1 MMITIAFLVI
11 SALILW
17 FIIGSKGQWGIKA
30 ATISLAL
37 YFCLSIGLSL
47 ENLAGWPSGQELPE
61 KFEVHWIVIK
71 EPNKKTGEKGAV
83 YIWARDIEP
92 QEKDGWWLQF
102 SSNDRDEPR
111 VYQVPY
117 SRELHEQSEGAM
129 EKIKAGGKVGG
140 KKGDGKGKGEGE
152 GDGDGEGGK
161 KGQNGNNGGGS
172 LSGFSGIIF
181 HELPPSKLPE
191 K

>member
-1 MMITIAFLVI
+1 MIITLAFLVI

-17 FIIGSKGQWGIKA
+17 FVIGSKGQWGIKA
-30 ATISLAL
+30 AIISLAL

-47 ENLAGWPSGQELPE
+47 ENLAGWPSGQKLPE

-71 EPNKKTGEKGAV
+71 EPNKKTGEEGAI
-83 YIWARDIEP
+83 YIWARDMKP
-92 QEKDGWWLQF
+92 QEESVWWLQF

-111 VYQVPY
+111 VYQAPY
-117 SRELHEQSEGAM
+117 SKELHEQSQGVM
-129 EKIKAGGKVGG
+129 EKIRAGGKIGG
-140 KKGDGKGKGEGE
+140 ESGKGKGKGEGE
-152 GDGDGEGGK
+152 GKGGK